1 MTVSLMD
8 QYFGPLPR
16 EYCVYFYALSI
27 VFGVMFMIT
36 AVSIA
41 YFMVTHVNKINMMF
55 IINSMLIL
63 LNSFLAYLVNRL
75 LHTMCVKSI

>member
-1 MTVSLMD
+1 MD

-27 VFGVMFMIT
+27 LFGVMF
-36 AVSIA
+36 VSSLLSIA
-41 YFMVTHVNKINMMF
+41 YFMITHIKKINTMF
-55 IINSMLIL
+55 IVNSIFIL
-63 LNSFLAYLVNRL
+63 LNTFLAYLVNRL